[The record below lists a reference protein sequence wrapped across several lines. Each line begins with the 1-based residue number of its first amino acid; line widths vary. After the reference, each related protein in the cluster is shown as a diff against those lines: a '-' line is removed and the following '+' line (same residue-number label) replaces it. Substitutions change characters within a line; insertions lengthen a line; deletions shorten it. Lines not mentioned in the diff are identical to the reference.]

1 MAEANGKSE
10 YLVGVDLGGTKIQV
24 GVYDQRLSLIGSTK
38 ISTKSDRGTEAVLD
52 RIARCVRDAVDECDL
67 TLKQIQSLG
76 IGAPGAVDA
85 EEGRVIFAPNL
96 GWKDIPLRKE
106 LEKRL
111 DLPVFVE
118 NDCNLCALGVHVV
131 ELKGKPRHMI
141 GLFIGTG
148 IGAGLILNGELF
160 TGHNHSAGEV
170 GHMVILAGGPKCGC
184 GNEGCFEAVASRTAI
199 FKRIAAGI
207 KDGEKTEL
215 VEMLGN
221 DLKDL
226 RSGDL
231 RRAIRR
237 KDKFTEKVVDDAA
250 HYIGLAVGN
259 LINLFSP
266 EVVAL
271 GGGVIEALEQEMM
284 PIIIKAAVDHVLP
297 GTMKGISIIPS
308 KLGDNAGIAGAAVL
322 AQRGLKGS

>member
-1 MAEANGKSE
+1 MLEANAKSD
-10 YLVGVDLGGTKIQV
+10 YLVGVDLGGTKIQA
-24 GVYDQRLSLIGSTK
+24 GIYDQKLSLIGTTK
-38 ISTKSDRGTEAVLD
+38 ISTKADRGTEAVLD

-67 TLKQIQSLG
+67 SLKQVQAIG
-76 IGAPGAVDA
+76 IGAPGAVDSA
-85 EEGRVIFAPNL
+85 EGRVIFAPNL
-96 GWKDIPLRKE
+96 DWKDVALRKE

-111 DLPVFVE
+111 DLPVFTE
-118 NDCNLCALGVHVV
+118 NDCNLCALGVHAI

-148 IGAGLILNGELF
+148 IGAGLILNGELYN
-160 TGHNHSAGEV
+160 GHNRSAGEV
-170 GHMVILAGGPKCGC
+170 GHMVILAGGPKCAC

-207 KDGEKTEL
+207 KEGEKTEL
-215 VEMLGN
+215 SEMLGD

-237 KDKFTEKVVDDAA
+237 KDKFTEKVVDEAA
-250 HYIGLAVGN
+250 QYIGLAVGN
-259 LINLFSP
+259 LINLLSP

-284 PIIIKAAVDHVLP
+284 PTITKLAREHVLP
-297 GTMKGISIIPS
+297 GTMKGIEIIAS
-308 KLGDNAGIAGAAVL
+308 KLGDNAGIAGGAVL
-322 AQRGLKGS
+322 AQRNYKKS

>member
-1 MAEANGKSE
+1 
-10 YLVGVDLGGTKIQV
+10 
-24 GVYDQRLSLIGSTK
+24 
-38 ISTKSDRGTEAVLD
+38 
-52 RIARCVRDAVDECDL
+52 
-67 TLKQIQSLG
+67 
-76 IGAPGAVDA
+76 
-85 EEGRVIFAPNL
+85 
-96 GWKDIPLRKE
+96 
-106 LEKRL
+106 
-111 DLPVFVE
+111 
-118 NDCNLCALGVHVV
+118 
-131 ELKGKPRHMI
+131 MI

-170 GHMVILAGGPKCGC
+170 GHMIIVENGPKCGC
-184 GNEGCFEAVASRTAI
+184 GNEGCFEAMASRTAI

-215 VEMLGN
+215 VEMLGD

-237 KDKFTEKVVDDAA
+237 KDKFTEKVVNDAA
-250 HYIGLAVGN
+250 HSIGLAVGN
-259 LINLFSP
+259 LINLLNP

-284 PIIIKAAVDHVLP
+284 STITKVAIDHVLP
-297 GTMKGISIIPS
+297 GTMKGIAVIPS
-308 KLGDNAGIAGAAVL
+308 KLGDNAGIAGGAVL
-322 AQRGLKGS
+322 AQRKFKRA